1 MKKLKTHKC
10 KGKIKDALV
19 AQGLKT
25 IDTNYRLNT
34 VNEGTG
40 NL

>member
-19 AQGLKT
+19 AQGFKI
-25 IDTNYRLNT
+25 IDINYRLNT
-34 VNEGTG
+34 HE
-40 NL
+40 